1 MKSHGIILRDWEAR
15 AIIEGRKTQMRF
27 VLKPQP
33 SKEALGAEPILPG
46 SDVWQFFNR
55 ENRKGKHNGGEVIAS
70 VKMPYSVG
78 DQLWGRETWCQRVD
92 DEGFPVYNF
101 ERNLDSTCCHYAA
114 DGVHVIKVDGDGGI
128 KYRSNGA
135 EASPWSSPVTM
146 PRWAS
151 RILLEVTQVRVQ
163 RVQEITTDDAE
174 AEGALRW
181 WNEKLNAGGGLP
193 ILHPKEAFARLWNSI
208 HGPDAWDRND
218 WVRAVTFKRLEGGA
232 A

>member
-33 SKEALGAEPILPG
+33 HPFVWKYEQLKDGLWQGYERDSDRNRPRGEA
-46 SDVWQFFNR
+46 
-55 ENRKGKHNGGEVIAS
+55 

-78 DQLWGRETWCQRVD
+78 DQLWGRETWCRKVD
-92 DEGFPVYNF
+92 DEGFSVYND
-101 ERNLDSTCCHYAA
+101 EGNLDSTCCHYAA
-114 DGVHVIKVDGDGGI
+114 DGVDVIKVDGDGGI

-135 EASPWSSPVTM
+135 EASPWSSSVTM

-163 RVQEITTDDAE
+163 RVQEITEEDAI
-174 AEGALRW
+174 AEGVERIAGNRW
-181 WNEKLNAGGGLP
+181 LDYGGKLPSGL
-193 ILHPKEAFARLWNSI
+193 LSARMSFFTAFNSI
-208 HGPDAWDRND
+208 HGPGAWERND
-218 WVRAVTFKRLEGGA
+218 WVWAVTFKRLEGGA
-232 A
+232 S

>member
-15 AIIEGRKTQMRF
+15 AIVEGRKTQMRF
-27 VLKPQP
+27 IVKHYLKTGPCDIRDIGNGP
-33 SKEALGAEPILPG
+33 EIYGAG
-46 SDVWQFFNR
+46 GVWLKL
-55 ENRKGKHNGGEVIAS
+55 ES
-70 VKMPYSVG
+70 PYSVG

-163 RVQEITTDDAE
+163 RVQDISENDVT
-174 AEGALRW
+174 AEGIREIKHQHERRW
-181 WNEKLNAGGGLP
+181 AVHGLEHLNQVTDTA
-193 ILHPKEAFARLWNSI
+193 AWSYSRLWNSI

-218 WVRAVTFKRLEGGA
+218 WVWAVTFKRLEGGA